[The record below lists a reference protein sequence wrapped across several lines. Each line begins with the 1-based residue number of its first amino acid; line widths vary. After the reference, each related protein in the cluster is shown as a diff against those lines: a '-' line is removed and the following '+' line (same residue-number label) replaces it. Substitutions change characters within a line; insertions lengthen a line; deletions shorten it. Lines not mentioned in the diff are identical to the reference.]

1 MNDTNNWQNLAQY
14 PTNLLAET
22 HAIYLQNNGINVQI
36 QLVDLMG
43 LNTGGVLWVAPED
56 VEQAKALLD
65 NIDDT
70 SQLADD
76 DLVDHNDSAKL
87 Q

>member
-1 MNDTNNWQNLAQY
+1 MNDTNNWQKLAEY

-22 HAIYLQNNGINVQI
+22 RAIYLQNNGINVQT

-56 VEQAKALLD
+56 VEQARALLD

-76 DLVDHNDSAKL
+76 DLVDNNDSAKL

>member
-1 MNDTNNWQNLAQY
+1 MNDTNNWQKLAEY
-14 PTNLLAET
+14 PTNLLEET
-22 HAIYLQNNGINVQI
+22 HAIYLQNNGINVQT

>member
-1 MNDTNNWQNLAQY
+1 MNDSNQRQNLAQS

-22 HAIYLQNNGINVQI
+22 HAIYLQNNGINVQT

-43 LNTGGVLWVAPED
+43 LNTGGVLWDAPED
-56 VEQAKALLD
+56 DEQAKALLD

-76 DLVDHNDSAKL
+76 DLIDHNDSAKL

>member
-1 MNDTNNWQNLAQY
+1 MNDSNHWQKLAQY

-22 HAIYLQNNGINVQI
+22 PAIYLQNNGINVQT

>member
-1 MNDTNNWQNLAQY
+1 MNDTNNWQKLAEY
-14 PTNLLAET
+14 LTNLLAET
-22 HAIYLQNNGINVQI
+22 HAIYLQNNGINVQT

>member
-1 MNDTNNWQNLAQY
+1 MNDSKHWQKLAQY

-22 HAIYLQNNGINVQI
+22 HAIYLQNNGINVQT

-56 VEQAKALLD
+56 VEQAKALLEG
-65 NIDDT
+65 NYFEIGQIVKRDT
-70 SQLADD
+70 AA
-76 DLVDHNDSAKL
+76 VIIK
-87 Q
+87 

>member
-1 MNDTNNWQNLAQY
+1 MNDSNHWQKLAQY
-14 PTNLLAET
+14 PTSLLAET
-22 HAIYLQNNGINVQI
+22 HAIYLQNNGINVQT
-36 QLVDLMG
+36 QLVDLIG

-56 VEQAKALLD
+56 VEQARALLD

>member
-1 MNDTNNWQNLAQY
+1 MNDTNNWQKFAEY

-22 HAIYLQNNGINVQI
+22 HAIYLQNNGINVQT
-36 QLVDLMG
+36 QLIDLMG

-76 DLVDHNDSAKL
+76 DLVDNNDSAKL

>member
-1 MNDTNNWQNLAQY
+1 MQT
-14 PTNLLAET
+14 
-22 HAIYLQNNGINVQI
+22 

-43 LNTGGVLWVAPED
+43 LNTGGVLWVAPKD

-76 DLVDHNDSAKL
+76 DLVDHNDLAKL

>member
-1 MNDTNNWQNLAQY
+1 MNDTNNWQKLAEY
-14 PTNLLAET
+14 PTNLLPET
-22 HAIYLQNNGINVQI
+22 HAIYLQNNGINVQT

>member
-1 MNDTNNWQNLAQY
+1 MNDSNHWQKLAQY
-14 PTNLLAET
+14 PTNLLAEN
-22 HAIYLQNNGINVQI
+22 HAIYLQNNGINVQT

-56 VEQAKALLD
+56 VEQARALLD

-76 DLVDHNDSAKL
+76 DLVDNNDSAKL

>member
-1 MNDTNNWQNLAQY
+1 MNDSNHWQKLAQY

-22 HAIYLQNNGINVQI
+22 HAIYLQNNGINVQT

-43 LNTGGVLWVAPED
+43 LNTGGVLWVAAED
-56 VEQAKALLD
+56 VEQARALLD